1 MVISSSFIY
10 EIKVWKCANLLF
22 QLAVNENFMAQNYQ
36 EKDANQLWF
45 SYNYFVFCSSILF
58 ADYVE
63 EIFQTYLQSSK
74 EELTDAIQKLKEMTP
89 APMNSMLDKQPR
101 EDALQKRSERSSMLV
116 SDVPPTTPG
125 IFSIASVMS
134 EKRGKHSE
142 NWRNLESQKHC
153 GHYNLYDILY
163 LHKTKNIFA
172 EVLQKLIEKR

>member
-1 MVISSSFIY
+1 MF
-10 EIKVWKCANLLF
+10 L
-22 QLAVNENFMAQNYQ
+22 NFVCR
-36 EKDANQLWF
+36 L
-45 SYNYFVFCSSILF
+45 
-58 ADYVE
+58 VE

-101 EDALQKRSERSSMLV
+101 EDALQKRSERSSMVV

-153 GHYNLYDILY
+153 GHYMTSCLVSLFVKCCYSGEKNKGLTDKNVISSLVSQVPQATRRTGGDIPSTRARPTA
-163 LHKTKNIFA
+163 HFA
-172 EVLQKLIEKR
+172 NSQ